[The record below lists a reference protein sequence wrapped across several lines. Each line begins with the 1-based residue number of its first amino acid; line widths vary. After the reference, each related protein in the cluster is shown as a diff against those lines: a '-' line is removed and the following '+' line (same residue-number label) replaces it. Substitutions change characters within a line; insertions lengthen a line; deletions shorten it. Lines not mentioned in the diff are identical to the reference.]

1 MNKYL
6 ESTYKFG
13 LIGGIFC
20 IVSFLVFGWMG
31 FDPTNFN
38 IIFGFVLI
46 PIFVFLGIRY
56 FKNHYNNGYL
66 SFAHGMSTGFLIY
79 SIIGVVSGL
88 GIWLIL
94 LGSPSLFE
102 HIRLSK
108 IEVMETN
115 KDLIMSQLS
124 EESFESTF
132 QSVLNTT
139 PFDIALNDFIWKI
152 IPGLFFTIIIS
163 IILRKNN

>member
-6 ESTYKFG
+6 DSTYKFG

-20 IVSFLVFGWMG
+20 ILSFVLFAWMG

-56 FKNHYNNGYL
+56 FKNHYNLGLL
-66 SFAHGMSTGFLIY
+66 SFAHGMTTGFLIY
-79 SIIGVVSGL
+79 TIVAVVSGL
-88 GIWLIL
+88 GIWFIL

-102 HIRLSK
+102 QIRESK
-108 IEVMETN
+108 IEVMESN
-115 KDLIMSQLS
+115 KDLIVSQLS
-124 EESFESTF
+124 EESFDVTF
-132 QSVLNTT
+132 QSVLNTS